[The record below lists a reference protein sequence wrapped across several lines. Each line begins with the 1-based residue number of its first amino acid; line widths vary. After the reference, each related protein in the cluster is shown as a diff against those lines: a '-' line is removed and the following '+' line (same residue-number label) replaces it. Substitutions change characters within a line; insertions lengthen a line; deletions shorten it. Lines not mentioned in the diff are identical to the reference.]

1 LEAVREAIELIERSR
16 QHFDSMHSED
26 KEEATELHERIQAA
40 ISSNDPEALKTATT
54 ALRELLFFVEGH

>member
-1 LEAVREAIELIERSR
+1 
-16 QHFDSMHSED
+16 MHSEY
-26 KEEATELHERIQAA
+26 KEQATELHERIQAA